1 MPKRHKSPIGE
12 QTLAGANDDD
22 DNEDRIS
29 NLPDSIL
36 CHILS
41 KLPTKYA
48 LGTAILSSKWK
59 HLFASIPNLTLDI
72 DDSLL
77 LHRHPHQQL
86 ETDQNPAIHRR
97 NTNFVSFMYHL
108 FTVTLRDVSCIR
120 KFHLH
125 CNQDYGNEHI
135 DAWLSAVLM
144 FKVSRISIFFDVI
157 DTGVSI
163 PSLFRCTTLVQLL
176 WSQHHVL
183 NVPSSVCLP
192 NLKRLFLDYVR
203 FLDGES
209 FERILAGCPV
219 LEDLSLD
226 TCEFEDIEVLSISS
240 PSLKLLMVN
249 NCYHESEY
257 EVILNTPML
266 ELLYYDDHVA
276 ELYPSNNLNALLK
289 AHIDVGPSE
298 KQLEEEEVEIIS
310 HYDENVAEL
319 VMACTNVDFLYLSKA
334 SVSVSRLNFHFS
346 C

>member
-1 MPKRHKSPIGE
+1 
-12 QTLAGANDDD
+12 
-22 DNEDRIS
+22 
-29 NLPDSIL
+29 
-36 CHILS
+36 
-41 KLPTKYA
+41 
-48 LGTAILSSKWK
+48 
-59 HLFASIPNLTLDI
+59 
-72 DDSLL
+72 
-77 LHRHPHQQL
+77 
-86 ETDQNPAIHRR
+86 
-97 NTNFVSFMYHL
+97 MYHL
-108 FTVTLRDVSCIR
+108 LTVTLRDVSCIR

-135 DAWLSAVLM
+135 GAWLSAVLM

-226 TCEFEDIEVLSISS
+226 TCEFEDIE
-240 PSLKLLMVN
+240 
-249 NCYHESEY
+249 
-257 EVILNTPML
+257 
-266 ELLYYDDHVA
+266 
-276 ELYPSNNLNALLK
+276 

-334 SVSVSRLNFHFS
+334 SVSVSGLNFHFS